1 MLMKKIGIYLSAV
14 VMLAMVAACA
24 KNEAIEGNGHGFDE
38 ATFKVEATSVE
49 NTKATF
55 TITSTG
61 ATGATY
67 FGFLTEDM
75 ESKASDLVA
84 AALKGVNVTRHMLSS
99 GTTTV
104 TEEDLRQGGKA
115 YRYIVSGLLSNGAT
129 YNEPVFV
136 EINTT
141 GDFVE
146 DSEGVIS
153 YPNPVSEPTTVK
165 FSGFPGKFIYGFT
178 ESEITAEDIKLIA
191 NSDLDSGVK
200 PVEEE
205 ATATLAISEEGTY
218 YVYAYEL
225 DENNEPTLSYTT
237 FKLEIG
243 NLDFSGYDAF
253 LGEWYLNGVEDDI
266 ITIKENKR
274 GASYTISGDILNL
287 PTGIKEIEA
296 AYSLASNTLIISEQV
311 LEKYTSANYG
321 PCWRVFGGFNDG
333 QMSPSSLE
341 MDTDPQVVA
350 TATAEA
356 DGTIVITPEEGF
368 DGMGYYWVILEGANA
383 GKGNW
388 NDPVSLPNKLMADP
402 AEPTDAYNAWI
413 GTWYDEANYE
423 FEIKK
428 YKTNTAYLMTGFD
441 QAEENPFEVVV
452 NFDEATG
459 GIVFFGQVVGNT
471 STAEYDFCGMADNG
485 YLYYNGIVATGEL
498 SEDKKTCTITG
509 ASGTDS
515 EGKAYSFYALR
526 ILTYSS
532 GWGAYANAKIV
543 ELPAVLAN
551 EKHGPTPEYAKWLGE
566 WEIERIPATDTD
578 PAVTDTWTIKEKV
591 VNGTFTVT
599 GVEGSPF
606 EVEATFDNETSALS
620 IAKQTVF
627 SSQDDQ
633 KNNVFKVDLLGNILY
648 GGKVYTL
655 NGTYDVFNAIIGEDG
670 KAALVPTTAGPYG
683 DFIGFRLYGYVG
695 SNTSSVAYSSAGTPL
710 PNVLVPVENADETPT
725 SLNSVSFDT
734 FVPVDIKS
742 LGQFVA
748 NGQKTAPLQEG
759 PSRRVIR

>member
-14 VMLAMVAACA
+14 VMLAISAACA

-205 ATATLAISEEGTY
+205 TTATLAISEEGTY

-225 DENNEPTLSYTT
+225 DENNEPTLSYTS

-311 LEKYTSANYG
+311 LEEYTSANYG

-485 YLYYNGIVATGEL
+485 YLYYSGTVATGEL

>member
-1 MLMKKIGIYLSAV
+1 MKKIKLVLSAV
-14 VMLAMVAACA
+14 VMLSALAACTN
-24 KNEAIEGNGHGFDE
+24 KEEIEGNGHGFDE
-38 ATFKVEATSVE
+38 ATFSVEAVSVE
-49 NTKATF
+49 NTAATF
-55 TITSTG
+55 KVSSSG
-61 ATGATY
+61 VSGATY
-67 FGFLTEDM
+67 YGFLTDDM
-75 ESKASDLVA
+75 LSKPEALVKS
-84 AALKGVNVTRHMLSS
+84 ALSGVNVTRHILSS
-99 GTTTV
+99 GTTTPKV
-104 TEEDLRQGGKA
+104 EGLRQGGKA
-115 YRYIVSGLLSNGAT
+115 YRYIVTGLLSNGAT
-129 YNEPVFV
+129 YNTPVTAEFV
-136 EINTT
+136 TA
-141 GDFVE
+141 GDFKANSV
-146 DSEGVIS
+146 GVIS
-153 YPNPVSEPTTVK
+153 YPDPVSEPTTVV
-165 FSGFPGKFIYGFT
+165 FEGFPGKFVYGISET
-178 ESEITAEDIKLIA
+178 ELSAEQIKVIV
-191 NSDLDSGVK
+191 NSDLDTEVYDSAEIEKTV
-200 PVEEE
+200 
-205 ATATLAISEEGTY
+205 TLSIAEEGTY
-218 YVYAYEL
+218 YIYAYEL
-225 DENNEPTLSYTT
+225 DENDEPTLSYTT
-237 FKLEIG
+237 FKLEID

-274 GASYTISGDILNL
+274 GVSYTISGDILNL

-311 LEKYTSANYG
+311 LEEYTSASYG

-383 GKGNW
+383 GRGNW

-485 YLYYNGIVATGEL
+485 YLYYNGTVATGEL

-515 EGKAYSFYALR
+515 KGEAYSFYALR

-532 GWGAYANAKIV
+532 GWGPYANAKIV

-648 GGKVYTL
+648 GGRVYTL

-670 KAALVPTTAGPYG
+670 KAALVPTTAGSYG